1 LERIGKVTFALL
13 LVASL
18 IVGAFLSY
26 LWVMGYYLA
35 LGLAIPKRTLIAIS
49 DVSLSPQNPT
59 YINVS
64 LINPSF
70 SPKDAKVVGIS
81 ILTEDGIIHNVDSM
95 EPYIPSEGYTIRVG
109 ENETFKCYWSWADHS
124 GETVKVLVFISDGSG
139 ATFQLALPL
148 IKLEVTEFSLEPNV
162 TSYVNITIL
171 NSKNSATYVNLTG
184 ITIIIEGEATRL
196 TNTNPSLPKS
206 LKPGESQR
214 FRCIWRWA
222 RYQGKEVTVT
232 VRTMQGYT
240 AKYETVMPNYVNLE
254 VMNATF
260 NPSDTK
266 GFNVTVKNAGSS
278 VIPVRVVEVKLTLD
292 NGTAYHVDMV
302 TPSLPYELAINSTV
316 NFRCI
321 WDWTNYR
328 GREITITIRTREGYI
343 VEFKCTTPLK

>member
-1 LERIGKVTFALL
+1 MEGIGKVTLTLL

-18 IVGAFLSY
+18 LVGAFLSC

-35 LGLAIPKRTLIAIS
+35 LGLAIPERPLIAIS
-49 DVSLSPQNPT
+49 DASLSPQNPT
-59 YINVS
+59 YINIS

-70 SPKDAKVVGIS
+70 SPEDARVTGIS
-81 ILTEDGIIHNVDSM
+81 ILTEDGTTHNLDSV
-95 EPYIPSEGYTIRVG
+95 EPYIPSEGYAIKVG
-109 ENETFKCYWSWADHS
+109 ESETFKCYWSWANYS
-124 GETVKVLVFISDGSG
+124 GEAVKVLVFISDGSG
-139 ATFQLALPL
+139 ATFQLTLPL
-148 IKLEVTEFSLEPNV
+148 TKLEVTEFSLEPNI

-171 NSKNSATYVNLTG
+171 NSEDSATYVNLTE
-184 ITIIIEGEATRL
+184 ITIIIEGEAIRL
-196 TNTNPSLPKS
+196 NNTNPSLPNS
-206 LKPGESQR
+206 LKPGEPQR
-214 FRCIWRWA
+214 FQCIWRWS
-222 RYQGKEVTVT
+222 RYQGKEVTVA

-240 AKYETVMPNYVNLE
+240 AKYETVIPNYVNLE

-278 VIPVRVVEVKLTLD
+278 IIPVEVVEVRLTLD
-292 NGTAYHVDMV
+292 NGTAYHVDVV
-302 TPSLPYELAINSTV
+302 TPSLPYELAVNSTV

-343 VEFKCTTPLK
+343 AEFKCATPLK